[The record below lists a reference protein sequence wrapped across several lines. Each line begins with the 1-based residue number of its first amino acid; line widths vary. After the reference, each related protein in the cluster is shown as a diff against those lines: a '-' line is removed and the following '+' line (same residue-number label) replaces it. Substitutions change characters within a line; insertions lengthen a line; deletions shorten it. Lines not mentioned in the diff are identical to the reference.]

1 MASQLTFIGAGNMA
15 RAIFGG
21 LIDSGYPA
29 DAITAT
35 ARHQATLDTLAA
47 RYGINVTTDNAGAVA
62 DADVVILAVKPQ
74 LMREVCEPLGE
85 ALQIGRPL
93 IMSIAAGV
101 TIDSLAEWL
110 DDAGL
115 PIVRCMPNTPS
126 LVGTGASGLFA
137 NDRVSDEQRQ
147 LAESLMRA
155 VGIVEW
161 VEEESLINAVTA
173 IAGSAPAYF
182 FYMIEALEKAGVAR
196 GLAPA
201 TSRRL
206 AIRTALGAARM
217 ADQSEF
223 DPATLKQQV
232 MSPNGTTERAIHC
245 FEQAGLEGIVDDAT
259 RACLDRAEELAR
271 ELQKR

>member
-1 MASQLTFIGAGNMA
+1 MASQITFIGAGNMA

-21 LIDSGYPA
+21 LIESGYPA

-35 ARHQATLDTLAA
+35 ARHQQTLDTLAA

-74 LMREVCEPLGE
+74 LMRNVCQSLGE
-85 ALQIGRPL
+85 ALAIGRPL
-93 IMSIAAGV
+93 IISVAAGITV
-101 TIDSLAEWL
+101 DTLADWL
-110 DDAGL
+110 DDPTL

-137 NDRVSDEQRQ
+137 GQQVSAEQRE

-161 VEEESLINAVTA
+161 VEEETLLSAVTA

-196 GLAPA
+196 GLSPDS
-201 TSRRL
+201 SRRL
-206 AIRTALGAARM
+206 AIQTALGAARM
-217 ADQSEF
+217 ADQSEY
-223 DPATLKQQV
+223 DPETLKQQV
-232 MSPNGTTERAIHC
+232 MSPKGTTERAIHC
-245 FEQAGLEGIVDDAT
+245 FEQAGLERIVDDAT
-259 RACLDRAEELAR
+259 RACFDRAEELAR
-271 ELQKR
+271 ELQQR